1 MAKYECKY
9 NGSLQ
14 SAVKLVEDGILNT
27 SWSATLEEKSDI
39 RLNGTAVSVRAFER
53 YSWLGGNRVSLN
65 VTFVKAGDS
74 PVYII
79 ATTTGGSQALFT
91 KINTFGEDAFLERLK
106 EIFENN

>member
-9 NGSLQ
+9 NSSLQ
-14 SAVKLVEDGILNT
+14 SAVRLVEDGILN
-27 SWSATLEEKSDI
+27 SSFSATLEEKSDI
-39 RLNGTAVSVRAFER
+39 RLKDTAVSVRAFER

-74 PVYII
+74 PVHII

-91 KINTFGEDAFLERLK
+91 KINTFGEDAFLEKLK
-106 EIFENN
+106 EIFEK